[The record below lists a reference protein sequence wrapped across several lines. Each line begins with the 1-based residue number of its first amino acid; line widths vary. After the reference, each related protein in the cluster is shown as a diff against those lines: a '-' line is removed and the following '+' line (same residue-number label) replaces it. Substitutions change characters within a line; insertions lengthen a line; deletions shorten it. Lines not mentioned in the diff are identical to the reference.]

1 MIIIITYSDTLFTA
15 AVIPACAGMTE
26 LKGVTGL
33 NKLLYQRLN
42 YPRYTKAPSSCPQSR
57 KPIQYPS
64 MFIKRSSENL
74 KIRFSDDLSTIR
86 FHLSILTR
94 TNVANFGV
102 PFCVKP
108 W

>member
-1 MIIIITYSDTLFTA
+1 MYTI
-15 AVIPACAGMTE
+15 
-26 LKGVTGL
+26 
-33 NKLLYQRLN
+33 
-42 YPRYTKAPSSCPQSR
+42 YTKAPPSCYQSR

-74 KIRFSDDLSTIR
+74 KIRFSDDLSTIGYY
-86 FHLSILTR
+86 LSVLTR

-108 W
+108 R